1 MKKYRIKKSMLR
13 QILASRGTSHN
24 DFADQLGISKSSFS
38 RYVNLHR
45 KMEIE
50 IAYTI
55 AKKLGVSMEE
65 LYEWDD
71 ELNDDN

>member
-1 MKKYRIKKSMLR
+1 MKKYRIKQSMLR
-13 QILASRGTSHN
+13 QILARRETNHS
-24 DFADQLGISKSSFS
+24 DFADKIGMSKSSFS

-55 AKKLGVSMEE
+55 AKELGVSMEE

-71 ELNDDN
+71 EPKDDN